1 LLEQSSRSGVTTS
14 RLVAIF
20 TKHSADRRETGRS
33 ATARSMA
40 NRRRQAIH
48 AICRHPLT
56 GTKQIERSPTAMRPP
71 VEFERMPF
79 LHAPYASRNPPF
91 SIGLSPIDLAR
102 WIEQDELLVE
112 QLALKASILGE
123 EGAAAFDALSE
134 SQAGQAEALE
144 LLSAHL
150 PARYPQT
157 YRRRGDAL
165 LILPSD
171 QLIELRGEP
180 PLRTAS
186 RLVQEDLLLMRRGEN
201 GWRLVAGSLCF
212 PSTWVLAEKLGR
224 DMDAIHAPA
233 PGYAGKMAAM
243 VARIFDNLKAD
254 QLVERFNWSIYGDA
268 RLRYAQ
274 SKQDPLERFPPGQSV
289 SRAHIRVERQTLRRL
304 PLSGDIL
311 FTVRVHV
318 DPIAAFS
325 RNSRGRELASAL
337 RDQLAALSEE
347 QLAYKGIVEARERL
361 IGALSE
367 FSR

>member
-1 LLEQSSRSGVTTS
+1 MRLPLEFQ
-14 RLVAIF
+14 
-20 TKHSADRRETGRS
+20 
-33 ATARSMA
+33 
-40 NRRRQAIH
+40 
-48 AICRHPLT
+48 
-56 GTKQIERSPTAMRPP
+56 
-71 VEFERMPF
+71 RMPF

-91 SIGLSPIDLAR
+91 SIGLSPIDVAH
-102 WIEQDELLVE
+102 WIEPDELLAE
-112 QLALKASILGE
+112 QLALKETILAE
-123 EGAAAFDALSE
+123 ESGAAFAALSGSE
-134 SQAGQAEALE
+134 NGQAEALE

-150 PARYPQT
+150 PARYPQA
-157 YRRRGDAL
+157 YRRHGDAL
-165 LILPSD
+165 RILPSG
-171 QLIELRGEP
+171 LIIELRGEP
-180 PLRTAS
+180 ALLTAS

-212 PSTWVLAEKLGR
+212 PSTWILQEKLGR

-233 PGYAGKMAAM
+233 PGYAGKMAGM

-274 SKQDPLERFPPGQSV
+274 SKQDPLQRFPPGEGV
-289 SRAHIRVERQTLRRL
+289 SHAHIRVERQTLRRL

-325 RNSRGRELASAL
+325 RHSRGRELAAAL
-337 RDQLAALSEE
+337 HDQLAALNDE

-361 IGALSE
+361 LGALAE
-367 FSR
+367 FAR